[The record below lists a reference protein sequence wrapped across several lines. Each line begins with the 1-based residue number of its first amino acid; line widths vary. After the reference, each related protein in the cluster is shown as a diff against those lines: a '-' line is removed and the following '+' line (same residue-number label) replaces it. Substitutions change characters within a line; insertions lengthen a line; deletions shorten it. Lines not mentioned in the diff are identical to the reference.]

1 MSDPNQQTRKRQIIL
16 IVSAIG
22 GILGLAVAGAF
33 MFDPAP
39 PVARKEKPK
48 TVNITAPGNIDDKDA
63 WRAQQASKEKT
74 NEALIGELRAKVQVQ
89 DDEFRKFVKNQDELK
104 AKAAAGQGSVNDR
117 ANQMVLSTPLPLTA
131 TTGNPPL
138 AGQRVLLPPG
148 GKSMPD
154 SAGIL
159 NKPLNAVP
167 EIPARELEIIRFNTR
182 DAKPVLSGG
191 AVGGTQELQGFPTDE
206 KAKKFATTSATG
218 TAKTEPIQF
227 LPAGSFIRVAML
239 NGMDAPTGGQAQ
251 SNPLPL
257 ALHVVDIANLAN
269 KHRLDIRD
277 CRVIAAGWG
286 DLSSERM
293 MARSE
298 TLTCILNGEAIEA
311 PIKGQLIGEDG
322 KAGVRGRLVT
332 KQGQILA
339 NALLAGGL
347 SSIGKAFQQSSTVS
361 TTGAAGISET
371 VDPGKVG
378 QAALGGGIGSAGQ
391 MLAQYYLKAA
401 DKLFPVIE
409 TDGGRVVE
417 LMITKGVVLNLA
429 GASRDEFRGLMK
441 RGISSAANSRKDED
455 D

>member
-22 GILGLAVAGAF
+22 GILVLAAAGAF
-33 MFDPAP
+33 LFDPAP
-39 PVARKEKPK
+39 PAAHKEKPK

-74 NEALIGELRAKVQVQ
+74 NEALILEVKAKLAQQ
-89 DDEFRKFVKNQDELK
+89 DDEFKKFLKNQEELK
-104 AKAAAGQGSVNDR
+104 AKAAIGQGGMSDR
-117 ANQMVLSTPLPLTA
+117 ANQMVLSTPLPVSA
-131 TTGNPPL
+131 TPSNPPL
-138 AGQRVLLPPG
+138 SGQRVLSPPG
-148 GKSMPD
+148 GKSLTD
-154 SAGIL
+154 GAGIL
-159 NKPLNAVP
+159 NKPLNAVL
-167 EIPARELEIIRFNTR
+167 EIPARELEIIRFNSR
-182 DAKPVLSGG
+182 DAKSVPSGG
-191 AVGGTQELQGFPTDE
+191 ATGGTQEVQGFPTDE
-206 KAKKFATTSATG
+206 KARKFATTSATG
-218 TAKTEPIQF
+218 AAKAEPIQF

-347 SSIGKAFQQSSTVS
+347 SSIGKAFQQSATVS

-378 QAALGGGIGSAGQ
+378 QAALGGGIGLAGQ

-429 GASRDEFRGLMK
+429 GAGKDEFRGLMK
-441 RGISSAANSRKDED
+441 RGVSSSNTRKYED